1 MLSMRC
7 STRIISLRYIR
18 KHYERI
24 TKIKPFI
31 NRFNW
36 EGINQTE
43 FHQKDDWK
51 NFQKYYLTITLHAMY
66 AKKGKM
72 FQNITQI
79 EKKKLFFQ
87 WFQME
92 KDDIM
97 LH

>member
-7 STRIISLRYIR
+7 STRIISLRYIG

-43 FHQKDDWK
+43 FHQKDD
-51 NFQKYYLTITLHAMY
+51 
-66 AKKGKM
+66 
-72 FQNITQI
+72 
-79 EKKKLFFQ
+79 
-87 WFQME
+87 
-92 KDDIM
+92 
-97 LH
+97 